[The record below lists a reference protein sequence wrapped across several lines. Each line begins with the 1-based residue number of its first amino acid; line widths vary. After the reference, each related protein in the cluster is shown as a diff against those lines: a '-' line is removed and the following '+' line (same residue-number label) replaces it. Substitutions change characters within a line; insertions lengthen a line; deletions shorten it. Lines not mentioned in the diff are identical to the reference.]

1 MPKSKLANA
10 EFDRVSARRLDRLAR
25 QVKTEPNEA
34 VSTES
39 LRANGHTTLNA
50 PGLVGSPKSKQRRV
64 SLVPGWV
71 TAWEY
76 EMLLA
81 LFSILYFFRITREKR
96 EKEKK
101 KTSARPSSARK
112 VRSGSVRQALDFSG
126 GLKNSRFP
134 FFLFIG
140 SSACLKNST
149 QVRWPL
155 TVTVARALERRR
167 SERRKKAVGC
177 CLT

>member
-1 MPKSKLANA
+1 MPGCCRLLRVPKSKLANA

-81 LFSILYFFRITREKR
+81 LFSILFFFFRITREQ
-96 EKEKK
+96 KERKKKK

-126 GLKNSRFP
+126 GLKNSS
-134 FFLFIG
+134 FLFFFYRKL
-140 SSACLKNST
+140 CLFVKFDPSPMA
-149 QVRWPL
+149 VDGDR
-155 TVTVARALERRR
+155 RAPA
-167 SERRKKAVGC
+167 K
-177 CLT
+177 

>member
-81 LFSILYFFRITREKR
+81 TILLLLLLRAGFCLLTFADSCYCGAINERTAA
-96 EKEKK
+96 
-101 KTSARPSSARK
+101 S
-112 VRSGSVRQALDFSG
+112 
-126 GLKNSRFP
+126 P
-134 FFLFIG
+134 FFGLRRVDRRRTERRVAG
-140 SSACLKNST
+140 NPAKVSLNRRREAAAL
-149 QVRWPL
+149 L
-155 TVTVARALERRR
+155 TVRHEGVHSTAVGLGAARAE
-167 SERRKKAVGC
+167 AC
-177 CLT
+177 

>member
-81 LFSILYFFRITREKR
+81 LFSILFF
-96 EKEKK
+96 
-101 KTSARPSSARK
+101 
-112 VRSGSVRQALDFSG
+112 
-126 GLKNSRFP
+126 
-134 FFLFIG
+134 FF
-140 SSACLKNST
+140 
-149 QVRWPL
+149 
-155 TVTVARALERRR
+155 E
-167 SERRKKAVGC
+167 
-177 CLT
+177 

>member
-81 LFSILYFFRITREKR
+81 LFSILFFLSNNSRKKR
-96 EKEKK
+96 ERKK
-101 KTSARPSSARK
+101 KNIGSTEFGAQSPVW
-112 VRSGSVRQALDFSG
+112 VRTTGTGFFGRIEKLEVS
-126 GLKNSRFP
+126 